1 MVSPVPIE
9 GLQMTSKRMI
19 VNQDLRV
26 CWRSLLAVT
35 VQPWAARWKRY
46 AGRRGK
52 DFERT
57 VRTGTT

>member
-9 GLQMTSKRMI
+9 GLQMTSNRMI
-19 VNQDLRV
+19 VNQGFEG
-26 CWRSLLAVT
+26 LLALAPHVT

-57 VRTGTT
+57 VRTGTS